1 MRCKQCGA
9 PSQSLGGTCEYCGSS
24 ELGSGNSDYQQFLSS
39 FQQNFTRATLES
51 EKNQSFWDDSS
62 DKGAATVVS
71 GLYIPETR
79 DDLARLSL
87 FLKSQSRKAVELIE
101 GDEDC
106 EMALTWI
113 AKLEEANEKFRLIER
128 NDEFY
133 LNMIADTEEIIRACR
148 SELGSKAKKS
158 KLRTFA
164 VWAIFFIIL
173 CTMIGLEE
181 MGIIS

>member
-71 GLYIPETR
+71 GMYIPETR

-113 AKLEEANEKFRLIER
+113 AKLEEANEKLRLIER
-128 NDEFY
+128 NDEFS

-164 VWAIFFIIL
+164 AGAIFFIIL
-173 CTMIGLEE
+173 CTMTVLET
-181 MGIIS
+181 MGFL

>member
-9 PSQSLGGTCEYCGSS
+9 PSQSLGGTCGYCGSR

-51 EKNQSFWDDSS
+51 EKNQSFWVDRS
-62 DKGAATVVS
+62 DKGAAAVVS

-79 DDLARLSL
+79 DDLARLSM
-87 FLKSQSRKAVELIE
+87 FLKSQSGKAVELIE

-113 AKLEEANEKFRLIER
+113 AKLE
-128 NDEFY
+128 
-133 LNMIADTEEIIRACR
+133 
-148 SELGSKAKKS
+148 
-158 KLRTFA
+158 
-164 VWAIFFIIL
+164 
-173 CTMIGLEE
+173 
-181 MGIIS
+181 